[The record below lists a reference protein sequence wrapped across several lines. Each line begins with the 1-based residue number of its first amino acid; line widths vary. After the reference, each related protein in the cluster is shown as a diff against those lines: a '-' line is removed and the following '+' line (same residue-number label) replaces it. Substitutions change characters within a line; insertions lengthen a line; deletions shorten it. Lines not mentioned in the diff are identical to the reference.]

1 MPDLNVI
8 MQWMERYPRTGWGLL
23 LLYLVAGVVR
33 RRMINAEPGS
43 VFRGLLNFRQRR
55 LERMLN
61 QAYLKKKDLRLVRR
75 ELRQRSLYQLT
86 GIFEHRLQDMAV
98 ALCEGNDRRAG
109 YLRHWRGWLKAHQ
122 GNIIFDR
129 RIYAFHYCLSV
140 TGTVLMTAVL
150 FSMCQ
155 VFTEHQGFEGLYVFL
170 MINIALWWF
179 PLLLLI
185 TVPSPKMTD
194 EMEALVARFNREEH
208 AL

>member
-8 MQWMERYPRTGWGLL
+8 MQWMERYPRTGWGVL

-86 GIFEHRLQDMAV
+86 GIFEQRLQDLAV

-109 YLRHWRGWLKAHQ
+109 CLRHLRGWLKAHQ

-129 RIYAFHYCLSV
+129 LIYAFHYCLSV

-150 FSMCQ
+150 FSMCR
-155 VFTEHQGFEGLYVFL
+155 FL
-170 MINIALWWF
+170 RSTRASRGCMSF
-179 PLLLLI
+179 
-185 TVPSPKMTD
+185 
-194 EMEALVARFNREEH
+194 
-208 AL
+208 